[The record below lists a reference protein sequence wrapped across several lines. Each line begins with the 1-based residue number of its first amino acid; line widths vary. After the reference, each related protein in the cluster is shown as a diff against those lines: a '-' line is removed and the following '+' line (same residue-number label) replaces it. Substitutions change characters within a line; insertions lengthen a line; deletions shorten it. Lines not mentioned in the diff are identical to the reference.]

1 MAGRMRSG
9 QRMRVVVGA
18 VLLGLLLAAAPG
30 GAAQPGGEASQARG
44 EVEVLVVL
52 QARAD
57 LAAATVREAGA
68 TRTTRVQGVVE
79 ALRATAA
86 ESQGDLLAFL
96 EARGAEYRP
105 YYVVNAVWVRA
116 GQDLLGELARRPDVA
131 AIAANPHVRG
141 VDLGSEPVPAG
152 AVAPGGAVASVE
164 ENLERINADDAW
176 ALGYTGEGIVVAG
189 QDTGV
194 AWQHP
199 ALMNQYRGWDGTAA
213 SHDYN
218 WHDAVHTGGGTC
230 GADSPE
236 PCDDYVSSHGTH
248 TMGIMVGDDGS
259 TRVGV
264 APGAQWIACRNMD
277 QGIGTPAR
285 YLECFEFFLAPYP
298 VGATPDQGD
307 PTLAPHVVNN
317 SWGCPPSE
325 GCDAAAIALL
335 EEAVEALRQAG
346 IVVVASAGNSGS
358 SCGTVSAPPALY
370 QGSLTVGNF
379 DHRTGAIAASSS
391 RGPVTYGGPTYV
403 KPDVTAPGTAIRSSV
418 KGGYA
423 SLSGTSMAAPHVAG
437 AAALLL
443 SAGPGLAGDVEA
455 VEELLTRTA
464 EARLDEQCGPAGPPN
479 SVWGWGIVDVLGSID
494 AGLVRGGVTAEGGL
508 PLQGARVLAEAR
520 PPATARAETTTGPT
534 GSYTLALPAGVYDLA
549 VDGTCYGGSTV
560 VVEVLRAQATTIPE
574 VVLSRTPC
582 TYLPLAMH

>member
-18 VLLGLLLAAAPG
+18 VLLGLLLAGAPG

-57 LAAATVREAGA
+57 LSATTA
-68 TRTTRVQGVVE
+68 RTARVQAVVQ
-79 ALRATAA
+79 ALRATAR

-164 ENLERINADDAW
+164 ENLARINADDAW

-199 ALMNQYRGWDGTAA
+199 ALVNQYRGWDGTAA

-325 GCDAAAIALL
+325 GCDAAAITLL

-391 RGPVTYGGPTYV
+391 RGPVTYGGLTYV

-479 SVWGWGIVDVLGSID
+479 NVWGWGIVDVLGSID

>member
-52 QARAD
+52 KARAD
-57 LAAATVREAGA
+57 LSATTA
-68 TRTTRVQGVVE
+68 RTARVQAVVQ

-199 ALMNQYRGWDGTAA
+199 ALVNQYRGWDGTAA

-391 RGPVTYGGPTYV
+391 RGPVTYGGLTYV

-479 SVWGWGIVDVLGSID
+479 NVWGWGIVDVLGSVN

-508 PLQGARVLAEAR
+508 SLQGARVLAEAR

-582 TYLPLAMH
+582 TYLPLTMH